1 LKLISDDQLRS
12 VDRRVL
18 DHAKRLLAGKGVD
31 ALSGPVLDYLL
42 DGGKR
47 IRPQLV
53 LWTYGLASDATTG
66 LDPRTPDRG
75 SALSFV
81 EADPCNPALDVAAAW
96 ELFHAFLLIH
106 DDIIDASDRRRDR
119 PALHVSLMPSDAVD
133 ASIARSTG
141 LNLAI
146 VAGDL
151 LYGASHSILH
161 DLEIDAE
168 RLRPILKLFSRV
180 SMMTG
185 LGQATDILLGQADFD
200 AIDEQTLLREY
211 VWKTA
216 AYTFEGPMLS
226 GAILA
231 RLDDRACD
239 AVSRFALAIGQAY
252 QLQNDLLD
260 LAAEC
265 HEGSD
270 LVQGKRTVTL
280 VRHRLRLDAIERSEF
295 DRRLAE
301 IATANGHAVQLAE
314 MMRAELLQQGAMDP
328 TRRLIDDLLES
339 ASRAASDEV
348 LPARLRAGLS
358 GLLSTL
364 RGTYFA
370 AVDSVLASNAH
381 SA

>member
-1 LKLISDDQLRS
+1 MKLISDNQLRS
-12 VDRRVL
+12 VESRVL
-18 DHAKRLLAGKGVD
+18 HHAKRLLADKGVD
-31 ALSGPVLDYLL
+31 TLSGHILDYLL

-53 LWTYGLASDATTG
+53 LWTYGLASDSLTDHN
-66 LDPRTPDRG
+66 L
-75 SALSFV
+75 LST
-81 EADPCNPALDVAAAW
+81 ERRIESSDAEPNLTNPALDVAAAW

-119 PALHVSLMPSDAVD
+119 PALHVSLKPEESADENH
-133 ASIARSTG
+133 ARLTG

-151 LYGASHSILH
+151 LYGASHAILH
-161 DLEIDAE
+161 DLDVDAE
-168 RLRPILKLFSRV
+168 RLRPLLKLFSRV

-231 RLDDRACD
+231 RLDERACD

-280 VRHRLRLDAIERSEF
+280 VRHRLGLDDIERSEF

-301 IATANGHAVQLAE
+301 IVNGNGHAVQLAE
-314 MMRAELLQQGAMDP
+314 LMRAELLHRGAMNP
-328 TRRLIDDLLES
+328 THKLIGELLES
-339 ASRAASDEV
+339 ASKAASDDA
-348 LPARLRAGLS
+348 LPDRLRGGLS

-364 RGTYFA
+364 RVTYFA
-370 AVDSVLASNAH
+370 PVDPVLASNAH

>member
-1 LKLISDDQLRS
+1 MKLISDDQLRS
-12 VDRRVL
+12 VESRVL
-18 DHAKRLLAGKGVD
+18 CHAKRLLAGKGVD
-31 ALSGPVLDYLL
+31 ALSGHVLDYLL

-53 LWTYGLASDATTG
+53 LWTHGLASDATHATC
-66 LDPRTPDRG
+66 LNTPDRG
-75 SALSFV
+75 TLLSSAD
-81 EADPCNPALDVAAAW
+81 ADRSDPALDVAAAW

-119 PALHVSLMPSDAVD
+119 PALHVSLMPSDAAD
-133 ASIARSTG
+133 ANSARSTG

-168 RLRPILKLFSRV
+168 RLRPLLKLFSRV

-280 VRHRLRLDAIERSEF
+280 VRHRLGLDAIERSEF

-314 MMRAELLQQGAMDP
+314 MMRAELLQRGAMDP

-339 ASRAASDEV
+339 ASRAASDDA
-348 LPARLRAGLS
+348 LPGRLRGGLS

-370 AVDSVLASNAH
+370 PVDSVLASNAH